1 MSQMTV
7 IYMFLKGKVA
17 QCELGHGEIYV
28 TSQMWAGSNGVP
40 YVTSQ
45 MWAGSNGVPGWLK
58 GEIYVTVKSELG
70 HGSCTAII
78 WVTSM
83 VWDRDFGL
91 ISNL

>member
-1 MSQMTV
+1 MTI

-17 QCELGHGEIYV
+17 QCELGDGEI
-28 TSQMWAGSNGVP
+28 

-58 GEIYVTVKSELG
+58 GEIYVTVKCKLG
-70 HGSCTAII
+70 HGSCIAII